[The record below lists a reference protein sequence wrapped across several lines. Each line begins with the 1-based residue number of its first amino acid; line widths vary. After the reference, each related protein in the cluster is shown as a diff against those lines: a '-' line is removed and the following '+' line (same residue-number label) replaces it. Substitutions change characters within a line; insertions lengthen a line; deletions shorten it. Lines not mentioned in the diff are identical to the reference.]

1 MVAGS
6 GREQTGR
13 NAVGAPHRNQQSTAT
28 MPASHRSRR
37 RKERSSKSIEFSR
50 MKVTRGPGRDLRS
63 RCPPGVTS
71 TPKLNKRWLIGS
83 GGDRP
88 RLRTHCRHDKEGA
101 VVFEQFLDRAKLPAH
116 VTLRAVVDAVQSI
129 PYGRPTS
136 RTPVGVVVDWRGTC
150 STKHA
155 LLAQLLGERWPALR
169 PRLVHR
175 VYRAGRADIQRRH
188 GARVAAVVP
197 EGGLMDGCAP
207 LPADQAWRPGGGARR
222 DVPGGRPLG
231 WGVVHAGGVRTG

>member
-1 MVAGS
+1 M
-6 GREQTGR
+6 
-13 NAVGAPHRNQQSTAT
+13 
-28 MPASHRSRR
+28 
-37 RKERSSKSIEFSR
+37 
-50 MKVTRGPGRDLRS
+50 
-63 RCPPGVTS
+63 
-71 TPKLNKRWLIGS
+71 
-83 GGDRP
+83 
-88 RLRTHCRHDKEGA
+88 
-101 VVFEQFLDRAKLPAH
+101 FEQFLDRAKLPAH

-197 EGGLMDGCAP
+197 EGGLMDVHRF
-207 LPADQAWRPGGGARR
+207 LLIKL
-222 DVPGGRPLG
+222 GGREVVLDVTFPGDAHWDGVSSMPVVCGPGDDVVAGRIRTPTSAPWRAAGAIRWCGSRSLPPWAVDRWLRASPLG
-231 WGVVHAGGVRTG
+231 RVERLVVAWGCGRDGRCWLRP